1 MSSIKFD
8 PKTELIDCDSIQTYL
23 DLVLLIYTK
32 YEKSVFENI
41 NLSSKRDE
49 GIQELKI
56 WKTLTKLGQE
66 LFDIQMSSHR
76 IAKIYNSYIN
86 DKNKYIE
93 KIAKNKRDKTLPFHE
108 VSFQN
113 YNLEHEI
120 SKLELI
126 HENFVN
132 EVFRVRRDLNEIEK

>member
-1 MSSIKFD
+1 MSHIQFNS
-8 PKTELIDCDSIQTYL
+8 KTELIDCDSIQTYL

-32 YEKSVFENI
+32 YEKNIFENN
-41 NLSSKRDE
+41 NLSSKRDD

-56 WKTLTKLGQE
+56 WKILTKLGQE

-86 DKNKYIE
+86 DKNKYIA
-93 KIAKNKRDKTLPFHE
+93 KIAKNKKDKSLTFNE

-113 YNLEHEI
+113 YNFEHEI

-132 EVFRVRRDLNEIEK
+132 DVFRVRRDSNEIKK